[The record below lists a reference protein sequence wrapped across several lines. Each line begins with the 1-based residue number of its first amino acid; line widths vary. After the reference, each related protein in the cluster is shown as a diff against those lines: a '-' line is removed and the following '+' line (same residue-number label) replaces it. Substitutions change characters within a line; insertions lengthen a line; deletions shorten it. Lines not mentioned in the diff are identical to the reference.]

1 MMKKRPHE
9 RPRHRGPS
17 RRHRIR
23 LRWHADAVCA
33 ARSRRLS
40 LRRLRWLTRRR
51 RRHARARAGRIDAG
65 DRCAAGLLGRLPRHR
80 GTLQPRA
87 DRAAGSGHPR
97 HPAVDDLRELSRRHA
112 PGSSQPG
119 PGRGVGDAL
128 RPQLPLL
135 RGSVHP
141 AFHAE
146 LLYQHR
152 EGAGPEARVPGGPS
166 LAGGQ
171 DQHRG
176 PDDPRAGRLLRE
188 LSRDPGARE
197 VRGGVPVGPAVAGH
211 LIPHSRP
218 TLVEEDAQAVA
229 RIVRGGILAQGPE
242 VAGFE
247 RALAERLG
255 TGEGGLVGGPRALVE
270 GVRAARDY
278 DEHVDLAPRFNAKLT
293 DLQAALG
300 RSQLARFDGF
310 LTRRRAIAARYRV
323 RLAGLPCRLPADTG
337 GRHVYHRFVI
347 EIERPVDQVIAELE
361 RRGIAARR
369 PVFRPIHRALGLGG
383 YPEAE
388 RLWARALSLPCYP
401 SLSDADVDTVAA
413 ALTAALEE

>member
-1 MMKKRPHE
+1 M
-9 RPRHRGPS
+9 
-17 RRHRIR
+17 
-23 LRWHADAVCA
+23 
-33 ARSRRLS
+33 
-40 LRRLRWLTRRR
+40 
-51 RRHARARAGRIDAG
+51 
-65 DRCAAGLLGRLPRHR
+65 
-80 GTLQPRA
+80 
-87 DRAAGSGHPR
+87 
-97 HPAVDDLRELSRRHA
+97 
-112 PGSSQPG
+112 
-119 PGRGVGDAL
+119 
-128 RPQLPLL
+128 
-135 RGSVHP
+135 
-141 AFHAE
+141 
-146 LLYQHR
+146 
-152 EGAGPEARVPGGPS
+152 
-166 LAGGQ
+166 
-171 DQHRG
+171 
-176 PDDPRAGRLLRE
+176 
-188 LSRDPGARE
+188 
-197 VRGGVPVGPAVAGH
+197 
-211 LIPHSRP
+211 
-218 TLVEEDAQAVA
+218 
-229 RIVRGGILAQGPE
+229 
-242 VAGFE
+242 
-247 RALAERLG
+247 
-255 TGEGGLVGGPRALVE
+255 GGPRALVE